1 MNTCRFLNHAGEYGM
16 NTCMGDGVAH
26 TRWSIVRIH
35 AGKRGIGVIYAGE
48 SGANSELVEGSE
60 AAVNQA

>member
-1 MNTCRFLNHAGEYGM
+1 MNTCI
-16 NTCMGDGVAH
+16 GDAVAH

-35 AGKRGIGVIYAGE
+35 AGKRGIGVIYSGE